1 MRSTCQNGIGN
12 MIMVYNKVLKEKC
25 NRNSCEGSGLRR
37 FLSNMLFHGSVLGYP
52 KQGCP
57 KIPFEKKK
65 KCPFLSAQRIHVW
78 YTYLPTIFTI
88 KINH

>member
-1 MRSTCQNGIGN
+1 MRLEKII
-12 MIMVYNKVLKEKC
+12 MIYNKVLKEKC
-25 NRNSCEGSGLRR
+25 NMNSCEGSGLRR

-57 KIPFEKKK
+57 KIQFEKQETSII
-65 KCPFLSAQRIHVW
+65 SAQRIHVW